1 MDKKSWETK
10 RKQTT
15 KLNPEEEKYFWK
27 TLYQSEVK
35 ISDMQSLELY
45 NDFVGRQKEEFVS
58 ALYKVNEILE
68 KLKLEGKISE
78 YAKWYARIKHFENAM
93 KNEEDNKS
101 KKGLNKAL
109 DDVFGV
115 RIVGAS
121 ERELLIIQ
129 DALEVEF
136 SVGAKKKDSS
146 NMLYNLT
153 KISEILKECSKE
165 ISERPRRTKAYSI
178 LGEIFDVVD
187 GGISKA
193 KEQLES
199 IYEKENRKKT
209 SREKGYNAKH
219 RYYYLPQKQNSPMIE
234 FQFWTVELDYRCTF
248 GDLSYSNYKDVSRE
262 EIQSRYDK
270 GEFKI
275 GNNVS
280 IIYDGPNADGR
291 IEPLSST
298 AALKKTYPFL
308 NMKKKEEDQR

>member
-1 MDKKSWETK
+1 MDKNTWNAKK
-10 RKQTT
+10 KQPTLLS
-15 KLNPEEEKYFWK
+15 KDEENYFWR
-27 TLYQSEVK
+27 TYNQSEVK

-45 NDFVGRQKEEFVS
+45 NDFVGSQKEGFVS

-68 KLKLEGKISE
+68 KLKLEGKVSE
-78 YAKWYARIKHFENAM
+78 YAKWYARIKHFENAI
-93 KNEEDNKS
+93 KNENENKS
-101 KKGLNKAL
+101 DKDLNKAL
-109 DDVFGV
+109 DDIFGV

-121 ERELLIIQ
+121 EPELLIIQ
-129 DALEVEF
+129 DELEKNF
-136 SVGAKKKDSS
+136 SVGTKKKESS
-146 NMLYNLT
+146 NMLYNLK

-165 ISERPRRTKAYSI
+165 ILERPRKTRAYSI
-178 LGEIFDVVD
+178 LGEIFNTVD
-187 GGISKA
+187 DGISKA
-193 KEQLES
+193 REQLES

-219 RYYYLPQKQNSPMIE
+219 RYYYLPEKQNTPMME

-262 EIQSRYDK
+262 EIQARYDK
-270 GEFKI
+270 GEFKV